1 MYNRAMQA
9 ALIYGLSLIAGLAA
23 VYGLVT
29 LVLNT
34 PPTRQNLAT
43 FLLLL
48 VIATVGLLGPALAW
62 LHRRLPFGGRPA
74 TRRAAYRQAFLVGL
88 AVALAAWLQL
98 VGLLDATLILGI
110 TALVILIEVLVQSR
124 RKLA

>member
-1 MYNRAMQA
+1 MQG

-29 LVLNT
+29 MVLNT

-48 VIATVGLLGPALAW
+48 VIAAAGLLAPVLAW
-62 LHRRLPFGGRPA
+62 LHRRVPIGGRPP
-74 TRRAAYRQAFLVGL
+74 TRRAAFRQALLIGL
-88 AVALAAWLQL
+88 ALALAAWLQL

-110 TALVILIEVLVQSR
+110 TALVILVE
-124 RKLA
+124 